1 MVFAQEGEVM
11 SYHTILVLVRL
22 LIVALGAIIVHLA
35 LRSHRQHRSNA
46 MLLVS
51 IGFTLITVGAV
62 IEGVLFEF
70 LGFDIFAA
78 HTVEST
84 LVALGF
90 TVIIYSTYGTRT

>member
-1 MVFAQEGEVM
+1 MP
-11 SYHTILVLVRL
+11 YHYGLVLVRL
-22 LIVALGAIIVHLA
+22 LIVALGAIVVYLA
-35 LRSHRQHRSNA
+35 FRSHRQNRSIA
-46 MLLVS
+46 MLFLS

-70 LGFDIFAA
+70 LGIDIFAA

-90 TVIIYSTYGTRT
+90 TAIIYSIYGTRT